1 MQQRNDT
8 ANQHYVSQVEQRL
21 NSLNPNSAPRNR
33 RIYSFK
39 LVDREEFALSLDS
52 SQGCLISKSV
62 AFRDLFSF
70 DVIHDNRLGR

>member
-33 RIYSFK
+33 RIYSFT

-52 SQGCLISKSV
+52 SQGCLISKS
-62 AFRDLFSF
+62 F